1 MPPIKGKKEGDTLL
15 DMECVAFL
23 FIVSHIS
30 GGLSL
35 RKEST
40 EYRLRRPSLCSKV
53 GFGAGC

>member
-23 FIVSHIS
+23 FIVSYIAEN
-30 GGLSL
+30 LSL

-40 EYRLRRPSLCSKV
+40 EYCLRCPSLCSKV
-53 GFGAGC
+53 GFGASC